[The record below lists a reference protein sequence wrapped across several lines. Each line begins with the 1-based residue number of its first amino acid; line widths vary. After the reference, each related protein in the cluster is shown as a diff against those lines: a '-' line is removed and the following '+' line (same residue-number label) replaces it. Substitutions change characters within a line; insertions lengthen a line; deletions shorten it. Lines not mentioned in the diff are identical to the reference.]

1 VKAGKAEMTTVQ
13 DRIALI
19 WRSKRAEVRDLLKK
33 HPELAY
39 KQIAELQH
47 VSLSFVNVTA
57 RMYGIRRYK
66 KVANK

>member
-1 VKAGKAEMTTVQ
+1 MTTVQ

-19 WRSKRAEVRDLLKK
+19 WRSKRAKVRDLLKK
-33 HPELAY
+33 HPELTY

-47 VSLSFVNVTA
+47 VSLSFVNITV
-57 RMYGIRRYK
+57 RMYEIRRYK